1 MGARS
6 AGNPHAA
13 CDVEGAGNVAR
24 PGGLGLA
31 GAPVL
36 DPTCEGGGVRF
47 PSATRLVAGFEH
59 EADARRF
66 LEAMRERLAAFALN
80 SPLTKSCG
88 SDSVALLAWGRISD
102 GDGTI
107 GGCSG

>member
-1 MGARS
+1 MSRLLDRERKARTLV
-6 AGNPHAA
+6 
-13 CDVEGAGNVAR
+13 VEDHGRDAEE
-24 PGGLGLA
+24 GLGA
-31 GAPVL
+31 
-36 DPTCEGGGVRF
+36 E
-47 PSATRLVAGFEH
+47 
-59 EADARRF
+59 EA
-66 LEAMRERLAAFALN
+66 LS